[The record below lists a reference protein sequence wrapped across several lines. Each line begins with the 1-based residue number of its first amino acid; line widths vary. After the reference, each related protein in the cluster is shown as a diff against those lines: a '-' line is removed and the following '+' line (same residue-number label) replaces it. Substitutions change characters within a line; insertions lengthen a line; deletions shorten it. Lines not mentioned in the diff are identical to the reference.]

1 MIRRLFFSISLLSL
15 CFMSIP
21 SVASATTNLLGGVD
35 CSQAGSSAVCKD
47 NTQNNPL
54 TGCPPSGTTGCGTGA
69 LGEITNIVAY
79 VAGAAAVIIIIVSAI
94 RLIASGSDSSTNS
107 RTDNDVED
115 ARRSIGGAVIG
126 LAVIVLGKVLIT
138 YVISK
143 L

>member
-15 CFMSIP
+15 CLMAVP
-21 SVASATTNLLGGVD
+21 SVASAANLLGGVD
-35 CSQAGSSAVCKD
+35 CSQAAGSAVCSD
-47 NTQNNPL
+47 NTANNPL
-54 TGCPPSGTTGCGTGA
+54 TGCPPTGTTGCGGGA
-69 LGEITNIVAY
+69 LGEITNIIAY

-94 RLIASGSDSSTNS
+94 RLIGSGSDSSTNS

-126 LAVIVLGKVLIT
+126 LFVIVLAKVLIT
-138 YVISK
+138 YVVSK